1 MGKLDNKIAVITGG
15 GTNIGKGIALEF
27 AKEGADVVVSSRS
40 MANLEKMAEE
50 IKSLGRR
57 SLAIATDVRV
67 KEQVQ
72 NMVKWTLDEFGRIDI
87 LVNNSGITRRALIVD
102 MPQEDWDD
110 VIATNLTGV
119 FYCLQAVA
127 RQMMEQKYGKIINMS
142 SISGVGG
149 IAPTLANYS
158 AAKAGVVQLTKVA
171 ARELGPYGINV
182 NAIAPGAVESTIY
195 LARRTPEEVEE
206 WLEYSRKVALMG
218 RIGTPEDIA
227 KLAVYLASDD
237 SSFICGETIVID
249 GGRIDRM

>member
-40 MANLEKMAEE
+40 MANLGKVVEE
-50 IKSLGRR
+50 IKALGRR

-72 NMVKWTLDEFGRIDI
+72 NMIKRTLDEFGRIDI

-102 MPQEDWDD
+102 MTQEDWDD

-119 FYCLQAVA
+119 FYCLQAAA

-158 AAKAGVVQLTKVA
+158 AVKAGVVQLTKAA

-206 WLEYSRKVALMG
+206 WLEYARKVALMG

>member
-1 MGKLDNKIAVITGG
+1 MGKLDNRIAVITGG

-40 MANLEKMAEE
+40 MANLGKVAEE

-72 NMVKWTLDEFGRIDI
+72 NMIKRTLDEFGRIDI

-102 MPQEDWDD
+102 MSQEDWDD

-158 AAKAGVVQLTKVA
+158 AVKAGVVQLTKAA

-195 LARRTPEEVEE
+195 LARRTPEEVED
-206 WLEYSRKVALMG
+206 WLEYARKVALMG

>member
-40 MANLEKMAEE
+40 MANLGKVAEE

-57 SLAIATDVRV
+57 SLAIVTDVRV

-72 NMVKWTLDEFGRIDI
+72 NMIKRTLDEFGRVDI

-102 MPQEDWDD
+102 MSQEDWDD

-158 AAKAGVVQLTKVA
+158 AVKAGVVQLTKAA

>member
-1 MGKLDNKIAVITGG
+1 MGKLDNKVALVTGG
-15 GTNIGKGIALEF
+15 GTNIGKGITLEF

-40 MANLEKMAEE
+40 LANLEKVVEDVRAM
-50 IKSLGRR
+50 GRR
-57 SLAIATDVRV
+57 SLAIATDVRMR
-67 KEQVQ
+67 EQVQ
-72 NMVKWTLDEFGRIDI
+72 SMVKQTLEEFGRIDI

-119 FYCLQAVA
+119 FYCIQAVA
-127 RQMMEQKYGKIINMS
+127 RQMMERKYGKIINIS

-149 IAPTLANYS
+149 IGPTLANYC

-171 ARELGPYGINV
+171 ARELGPCGINV

-195 LARRTPEEVEE
+195 LARRTPQEVEE
-206 WLEYSRKVALMG
+206 WLAESRRVALMG
-218 RIGTPEDIA
+218 RVGTPEDIG
-227 KLAVYLASDD
+227 KLALYLASDD

>member
-1 MGKLDNKIAVITGG
+1 MGKLDNKVALVTGG

-40 MANLEKMAEE
+40 LANLEKVVEDVRAM
-50 IKSLGRR
+50 GRR
-57 SLAIATDVRV
+57 SLAIATDVRI

-72 NMVKWTLDEFGRIDI
+72 GMVKQMLEEFGRIDI

-119 FYCLQAVA
+119 FYCIQAVA
-127 RQMMEQKYGKIINMS
+127 RQMMERKYGKIINIS
-142 SISGVGG
+142 SISGKGG
-149 IAPTLANYS
+149 IGPTLANYC

-171 ARELGPYGINV
+171 ARELGPCGINV

-195 LARRTPEEVEE
+195 LARRTPQEVEE
-206 WLEYSRKVALMG
+206 WLAESRRVALMG
-218 RIGTPEDIA
+218 RIGTPEDIG
-227 KLAVYLASDD
+227 KLALYLASDD

>member
-1 MGKLDNKIAVITGG
+1 MGKLDNRIAVITGG

-40 MANLEKMAEE
+40 MANLEKVAEE

-72 NMVKWTLDEFGRIDI
+72 NMIKRTLDEFGRIDI

-102 MPQEDWDD
+102 MSQEDWDD

-158 AAKAGVVQLTKVA
+158 AVKAGVVQLTKAA

-195 LARRTPEEVEE
+195 LARRTPEEVED
-206 WLEYSRKVALMG
+206 WLEYARKVALMG

>member
-1 MGKLDNKIAVITGG
+1 MGKLDNRIAVITGG

-40 MANLEKMAEE
+40 MANLEKVAEE

-72 NMVKWTLDEFGRIDI
+72 NMVKRTLDEFGRIDI

-102 MPQEDWDD
+102 MSQEDWDD

-158 AAKAGVVQLTKVA
+158 AVKAGVVQLTKAA

-195 LARRTPEEVEE
+195 LARRTPEEVED
-206 WLEYSRKVALMG
+206 WLEYARKVALMG

>member
-15 GTNIGKGIALEF
+15 GTNIGRGIALEF
-27 AKEGADVVVSSRS
+27 AREGADVVVSSRN
-40 MANLEKMAEE
+40 MVNLEKVVEE
-50 IKSLGRR
+50 IKALGRR

-72 NMVKWTLDEFGRIDI
+72 NMAKRTLDEFGRIDI
-87 LVNNSGITRRALIVD
+87 MVNNSGITSRALIVD
-102 MPQEDWDD
+102 MPREDWDD

-127 RQMMEQKYGKIINMS
+127 RHMMEQKYGKIINIS
-142 SISGVGG
+142 SMSGVGDVPPG
-149 IAPTLANYS
+149 RASYC

-182 NAIAPGAVESTIY
+182 NAIAPGAIESTIY

-206 WLEYSRKVALMG
+206 WLEYVRKVTLMG
-218 RIGTPEDIA
+218 RIGTPQDVA